1 MPPKKQADQPKATLS
16 DIQKE
21 QLAKAREKGNAT
33 RQANA
38 LIRQAEKKKKTE
50 LDKLQKQQK
59 LKEAQDIL
67 SGKVKPQ
74 GVVTPSTPV
83 DVKPNQKGRGYGET
97 LVSPGESA
105 PPEIQEEPEEAVK
118 EPEPIVEKPV
128 KKATPKKPVESQ
140 DLPTDLQNIQVK
152 PSHSAKDQYYQ
163 EKLKYLKNKM
173 KQDQEPK
180 PEKKEPK
187 YDARDDHE
195 LIARNR
201 LAHDMF
207 QEQRRHF
214 WKTHMKDENYPQDY
228 W

>member
-1 MPPKKQADQPKATLS
+1 MGAENQP
-16 DIQKE
+16 
-21 QLAKAREKGNAT
+21 
-33 RQANA
+33 
-38 LIRQAEKKKKTE
+38 
-50 LDKLQKQQK
+50 
-59 LKEAQDIL
+59 
-67 SGKVKPQ
+67 
-74 GVVTPSTPV
+74 
-83 DVKPNQKGRGYGET
+83 GRF
-97 LVSPGESA
+97 PR
-105 PPEIQEEPEEAVK
+105 
-118 EPEPIVEKPV
+118 
-128 KKATPKKPVESQ
+128 PKKPVESQ
-140 DLPTDLQNIQVK
+140 DVPADLQNIQVKLRGGPPLTPLDVKPNRVIEEEGVMGETRFPQVK

-201 LAHDMF
+201 LANDMF